1 MNPKKKPRSRNPRK
15 KPTPK
20 HAPAIHVT
28 INVVAKK
35 KPDNSKA
42 TLLLLDKYIAER
54 QGYKFSKLEMK

>member
-1 MNPKKKPRSRNPRK
+1 MKPKKKPTKRQ
-15 KPTPK
+15 TPPPK
-20 HAPAIHVT
+20 AAPAIHVT

-42 TLLLLDKYIAER
+42 TLLLLDKYIADR

>member
-1 MNPKKKPRSRNPRK
+1 MSKSRRKKKPTRKPRH
-15 KPTPK
+15 KPKST
-20 HAPAIHVT
+20 PAIHVT

-54 QGYKFSKLEMK
+54 QGIIFSKLEMK

>member
-1 MNPKKKPRSRNPRK
+1 MRKPAKKKPSKHK
-15 KPTPK
+15 KPTSK
-20 HAPAIHVT
+20 TVPAIHVT

-54 QGYKFSKLEMK
+54 QGIIFSKLEMK